1 MKTAFYDANAA
12 VRYAKLW
19 AFRRNPAYYDFSG
32 IGGDCTNF
40 VSQCLFAGCGVMNFT
55 PVTGW
60 FYKSANERT
69 ASWTD
74 VEFFYNF
81 LTQNRGMGPFAAET
95 DMRSLAL
102 GDVIQLGRETGD
114 FYHTCIVTG
123 FLFGLPLVAA
133 HSYDAF
139 DKPLASYVF
148 EKARFLHIEG
158 VRTED

>member
-1 MKTAFYDANAA
+1 
-12 VRYAKLW
+12 
-19 AFRRNPAYYDFSG
+19 
-32 IGGDCTNF
+32 
-40 VSQCLFAGCGVMNFT
+40 
-55 PVTGW
+55 
-60 FYKSANERT
+60 
-69 ASWTD
+69 
-74 VEFFYNF
+74 
-81 LTQNRGMGPFAAET
+81 MGPFAAET